1 MANRIEKEMLC
12 ADKRGVLWDA
22 VLYVPT
28 VSMLAFYGLTFWF
41 GEQNNMPL
49 AYLLW
54 FLACFFAIA
63 GSKRIMGRLLLLPQT
78 PVAIEVDKKHKVS
91 IFLQNGESISLMR
104 DLRYFKDYA
113 GKSFGLS
120 GQDANGNKR
129 QFVFHK
135 GQFATESRF
144 SQVVRVLEAFG
155 G

>member
-1 MANRIEKEMLC
+1 MSNRIEKEKLC
-12 ADKRGVLWDA
+12 ADTRGVLWDA

-28 VSMLAFYGLTFWF
+28 VSVLAFYGLTLWY
-41 GEQNNMPL
+41 GQEHMPW

-54 FLACFFAIA
+54 FMACFFAIA
-63 GSKRIMGRLLLLPQT
+63 GGKRIMGRLLLLPGT
-78 PVAIEVDKKHKVS
+78 PVAIEVDKKRKVS
-91 IFLQNGESISLMR
+91 IFLKDGKTVSLMR

-120 GQDANGNKR
+120 GLDSTGKQW

-135 GQFATESRF
+135 GQFGTESGF

-155 G
+155 N

>member
-1 MANRIEKEMLC
+1 LANRIETETLR
-12 ADKRGVLWDA
+12 ADIRGLFWDA

-28 VSMLAFYGLTFWF
+28 VSVLAFYGLTFWY
-41 GEQNNMPL
+41 GEKHLPW

-54 FLACFFAIA
+54 FMACFFAIA
-63 GSKRIMGRLLLLPQT
+63 GGRRMMGRLLLLPKT

-91 IFLQNGESISLMR
+91 VSLKSGETIALMR

-113 GKSFGLS
+113 GKSFGLT
-120 GQDANGNKR
+120 GLDAAGKKW

-135 GQFATESRF
+135 GQFKTESGF

-155 G
+155 D